1 MRISDWSSDVCSSDL
16 TPSVISTS
24 SRVGE
29 SPFLLS
35 DERITVVRFGL
46 ANCSGDRLIA
56 RRILSGQFTAS
67 AQAERITHSPTEV
80 MRPASSAIGTT
91 LSGGTSPRAGRSEEN
106 TYELQSLIRI
116 SYTAF

>member
-1 MRISDWSSDVCSSDL
+1 MN

-67 AQAERITHSPTEV
+67 AQAERITHSPMEV
-80 MRPASSAIGTT
+80 MRPASSAIGTN
-91 LSGGTSPRAGRSEEN
+91 LSGGTRSEEH
-106 TYELQSLIRI
+106 TSELQSLMRN
-116 SYTAF
+116 SYAVFCLQKKNEKQRRPN

>member
-1 MRISDWSSDVCSSDL
+1 MN

-67 AQAERITHSPTEV
+67 AQAERITHSPMEV
-80 MRPASSAIGTT
+80 MRPASSAIGTN
-91 LSGGTSPRAGRSEEN
+91 LSGRSEEH
-106 TYELQSLIRI
+106 TSELQSLMRN
-116 SYTAF
+116 SYAVFCLKKKKTT

>member
-67 AQAERITHSPTEV
+67 AQAERITHSPMEV
-80 MRPASSAIGTT
+80 MRPASSAIGEVAVDAA
-91 LSGGTSPRAGRSEEN
+91 LVRAAVGDARSEEH
-106 TYELQSLIRI
+106 TSELQSL
-116 SYTAF
+116 